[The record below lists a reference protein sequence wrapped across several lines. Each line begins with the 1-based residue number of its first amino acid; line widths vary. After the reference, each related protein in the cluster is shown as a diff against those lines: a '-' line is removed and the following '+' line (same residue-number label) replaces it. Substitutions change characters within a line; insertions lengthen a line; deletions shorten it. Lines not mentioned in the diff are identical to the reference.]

1 MNPIKVLVVD
11 DDSIICKLLVTYLQH
26 HGFEATNA
34 LSGEEAVE
42 MLEREY
48 FHAVIT
54 DLKMGKVNGQDVIRY
69 AKKVAPETT
78 LIMMTGSCKEENKV
92 EALKNGADNFFY
104 KPFSLNELLNALPS
118 PRLSVSA
125 KDSHFTV

>member
-26 HGFEATNA
+26 HGFEATGA
-34 LSGEEAVE
+34 LSGEEAVQR
-42 MLEREY
+42 LEREH

-54 DLKMGKVNGQDVIRY
+54 DLKMGQVTGQDVIRY
-69 AKKVAPETT
+69 AKNVTPETT
-78 LIMMTGSCKEENKV
+78 LIMMTGSCREENKA
-92 EALKNGADNFFY
+92 EALKNGADSFFC

-118 PRLSVSA
+118 PKLSVS
-125 KDSHFTV
+125 KKGSDMSV